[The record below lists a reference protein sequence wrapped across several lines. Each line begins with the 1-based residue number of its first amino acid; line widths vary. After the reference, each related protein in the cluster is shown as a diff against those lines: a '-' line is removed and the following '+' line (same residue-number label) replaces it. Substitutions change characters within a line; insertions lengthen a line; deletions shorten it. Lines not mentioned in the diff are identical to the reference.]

1 MLRLTRVSFAA
12 VFAAVVVPAAAMAQ
26 DTSTAAAA
34 QRQEALGVLARVEFA
49 FANADAKGLASCWT
63 PTGEFI
69 GPGGA
74 SAEGREAIEKLFQEA
89 FASHKQAKLTLSVQR
104 FRLVN
109 DSLALVDAVAEVK
122 PAVATGGTPLASFVL
137 VKRDGRWL
145 IESARE
151 VTAHMPQQTNHLKDL
166 GWMVGE
172 WASATTPAGISMH
185 TSCDWTA
192 NQAFL
197 IRKFKVEG
205 KDVMLRGGTEVIGWD
220 PRGESFR
227 SWAFDSDG
235 GFGESLW
242 VRDGNRWMIKFS
254 GTLADGSMLS
264 ATHILSKV
272 DDNTITVQSKDRT
285 INGAAQPD
293 VPETMLKR
301 QAAAATAPKVG
312 ATSPSA
318 TR

>member
-1 MLRLTRVSFAA
+1 MLRSMRFLFAA
-12 VFAAVVVPAAAMAQ
+12 GLAALVSATALAQ

-34 QRQEALGVLARVEFA
+34 QRKEVLSLLTQVETA

-63 PTGEFI
+63 PGGEFI

-74 SAEGREAIEKLFQEA
+74 SAEGRESIEKLFQEA
-89 FASHKQAKLTLSVQR
+89 FASHKQGKLLLHVQR

-109 DSLALVDAVAEVK
+109 DSLAIVDAVAEVK

-137 VKRDGRWL
+137 VKHDGRWL

-151 VTAHMPQQTNHLKDL
+151 VTAHMPPQTNHLKDL
-166 GWMVGE
+166 EWLVGE
-172 WASATTPAGISMH
+172 WASATSPAGISMR
-185 TSCDWTA
+185 TTCDWTA

-205 KDVMLRGGTEVIGWD
+205 KDMMLRGGTEVIGWD
-220 PRGESFR
+220 PRSESFR

-254 GTLADGSMLS
+254 GTLADGGMLS
-264 ATHILSKV
+264 ATHILTKV
-272 DDNTITVQSKDRT
+272 DDNTLTVQSKDRT
-285 INGAAQPD
+285 VNGTAQPD
-293 VPETMLKR
+293 IPETMLKR
-301 QAAAATAPKVG
+301 QAAAATSPKVG
-312 ATSPSA
+312 ATSTST